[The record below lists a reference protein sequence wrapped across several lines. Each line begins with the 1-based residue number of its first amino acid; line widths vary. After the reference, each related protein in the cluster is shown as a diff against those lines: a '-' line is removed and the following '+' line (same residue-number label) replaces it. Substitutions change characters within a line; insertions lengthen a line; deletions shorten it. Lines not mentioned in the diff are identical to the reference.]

1 MLKLGVKVMSK
12 KYTCRV
18 NITKFIEVTV
28 NARDRKEAAEK
39 SKYQYQK
46 GFGDTYLEH
55 TEILEINQ
63 VE

>member
-1 MLKLGVKVMSK
+1 MSK